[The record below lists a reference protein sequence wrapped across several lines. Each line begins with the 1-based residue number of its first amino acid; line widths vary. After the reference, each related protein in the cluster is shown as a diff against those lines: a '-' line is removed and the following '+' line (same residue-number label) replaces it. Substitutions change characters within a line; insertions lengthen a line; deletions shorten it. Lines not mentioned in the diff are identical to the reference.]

1 MTHNQLPVVDLD
13 QVVDP
18 EAFREAAVLAVFG
31 VSLDELLNRAEGE
44 SDPS

>member
-18 EAFREAAVLAVFG
+18 EDFREAAVQAVFG
-31 VSLDELLNRAEGE
+31 ISLGELLNRAEDE